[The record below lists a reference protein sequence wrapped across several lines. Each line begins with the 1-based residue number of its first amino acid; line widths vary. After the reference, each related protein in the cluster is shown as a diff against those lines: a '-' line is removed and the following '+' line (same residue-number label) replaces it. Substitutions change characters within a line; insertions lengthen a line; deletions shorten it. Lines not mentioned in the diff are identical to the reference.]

1 MNIGSKENMNT
12 KLIRVL
18 KISGIFVLGV
28 IVGAILMNLLH
39 MYVRPVFLRIIQTEY
54 EVEQELLAA
63 RATRNND
70 NLRAV
75 LHRWNLVESES
86 SSLQVFRKN
95 KCQNDTAA
103 SFLFPFYLIPLN
115 MMTMTQEQSLEKGG
129 KIVESLN
136 RGKLAIAL
144 ESIGQTSEAKKQWEA
159 AKSITPGKSI
169 EQLREQTLRLMTL
182 ENSDL
187 QIEVEKAILD
197 RTKAQQ
203 QN

>member
-1 MNIGSKENMNT
+1 MNT
-12 KLIRVL
+12 KLIKAL

-95 KCQNDTAA
+95 KYQNDTAA
-103 SFLFPFYLIPLN
+103 SFLFPFYLVPLN
-115 MMTMTQEQSLEKGG
+115 MMTTTQEQSLEKGG
-129 KIVESLN
+129 KIVESIN

-159 AKSITPGKSI
+159 AKSITTGKSV
-169 EQLREQTLRLMTL
+169 EQLRDQALRLMKL

-187 QIEVEKAILD
+187 QIEAEKAILD